1 MDLRRLT
8 RIISDRWPVFLIGG
22 VVGLLGAILF
32 LTVAAPSGDSSYE
45 ATATLRFEPAEGQS
59 IPDLAETLRSAREF
73 AVIAAQEQLSADPT
87 AQITVDLAE
96 AKLNFTS
103 RGTTE
108 TEAGRQARDLLES
121 YLAVD
126 PEISGSVDDE
136 LLVLEQQAIQLDE
149 QIAELQPELTAEEQR
164 LVDERTQVDLLI
176 ESVSTRLR
184 ELVLSEA
191 QALTSEEQQNFAQ
204 QRENLEETL
213 DGLRAERDA
222 LGPAPVAELT
232 ASEELLL
239 QSLEARRQQLNSEY
253 QRLYLR
259 KLGVT
264 SQGTVEGISIQDF
277 AADPLDP
284 VMVAALGL
292 FGGTAVAAVG
302 LMMVARTRR
311 IVWMPSDIDIPVLG
325 QIPARPV
332 DARGNES
339 WYYEAEPGPRKT
351 AVQALRSAVQA
362 QAHTSGLTVALTG
375 HNISSEDVH
384 ALTADLAGSMASAG
398 DSVLL
403 IDANFD
409 SRSALGAYRADGYS
423 LSEIL
428 RLHPESPDFAAYI
441 DVAVE
446 QAHVVRPGL
455 AVIPSGPPPGSPA
468 DALAGRQ
475 FRSLINA
482 AESQYDVTIL
492 VVDDFGTPS
501 SKVAVQRLRHAIIVT
516 SPGST
521 TETEMNGLLD
531 EAHNLRISVLGAVFV
546 RRRTWLS
553 RLFEGSE
560 SEPVADQKDRE
571 APAPTPVSSPITRLQ
586 SYAIPDASHSGVVR
600 HSPLGDFATSFGLS
614 EQERDHNLGVELLA
628 ALHGTSEERSYD
640 AVAEYVVSRAEDMVT
655 ARPGYGNLNQDL
667 IDDVVRSGFLSLR
680 PIKNY
685 RTVGSW
691 LTEEIER
698 EVESESGA
706 EVVKEFERLI
716 SKDQPDVGID
726 QWLEREFFERHLARF
741 DGEPEVWHLVS
752 PGGTVSLLL
761 PGRRISAGMLDVVA
775 TEIGGIDVLERKRK
789 AAVAEGDL
797 EMVAELEAQ
806 IDDVREFE
814 KRLYKV
820 TGGDSSDGPKR
831 SRDDAWHPD
840 WSEGIRANL
849 APFQRHGLLPFD
861 VLTDEEMATLLATA

>member
-8 RIISDRWPVFLIGG
+8 RIVSDRWPVFLIGG

-45 ATATLRFEPAEGQS
+45 ATATLRLEPAEGQS
-59 IPDLAETLRSAREF
+59 IPDLAETLRTARDF
-73 AVIAAQEQLSADPT
+73 AVIAAEDQLNADPT

-96 AKLNFTS
+96 AKLIFTS
-103 RGTTE
+103 RGATE
-108 TEAGRQARDLLES
+108 SEAGRRAQDLLES

-149 QIAELQPELTAEEQR
+149 QIAELQPLLTPQEQI
-164 LVDERTQVDLLI
+164 LADERTQVDLLI

-204 QRENLEETL
+204 QRQNLEVTL
-213 DGLRAERDA
+213 QELRDRRAA

-239 QSLEARRQQLNSEY
+239 LSLEARREQLNSEY

-264 SQGTVEGISIQDF
+264 SQGTVEGITIQDF

-284 VMVAALGL
+284 VLVAALGL

-351 AVQALRSAVQA
+351 AIQALRSAVQA

-375 HNISSEDVH
+375 HNISSEDVN

-409 SRSALGAYRADGYS
+409 SRSALGVYRADGYS

-428 RLHPESPDFAAYI
+428 RLHPESPDFSAYI

-482 AESQYDVTIL
+482 AEAQYDVTIL

-531 EAHNLRISVLGAVFV
+531 EAHNLRISVLGAVLV

-560 SEPVADQKDRE
+560 SEPVADQKDRK
-571 APAPTPVSSPITRLQ
+571 APAPVTSPITRLQ
-586 SYAIPDASHSGVVR
+586 SIPDAGHSGAVR

-628 ALHGTSEERSYD
+628 ALHGTTEERSYE

-655 ARPGYGNLNQDL
+655 ARPGYGNLNEHL

-698 EVESESGA
+698 EVESDSGA
-706 EVVKEFERLI
+706 EVVTEFERLL
-716 SKDQPDVGID
+716 SEDQPDVGVD

-752 PGGTVSLLL
+752 PAGTVSLLL
-761 PGRRISAGMLDVVA
+761 PARRVSGEMLDNAA
-775 TEIGGIDVLERKRK
+775 TEIGGIDALERKRK
-789 AAVAEGDL
+789 AAVAEGDQ
-797 EMVAELEAQ
+797 EMAAEIELQ

-820 TGGDSSDGPKR
+820 IGRDSSDGPRR
-831 SRDDAWHPD
+831 SRDHAWHPD

-861 VLTDEEMATLLATA
+861 VLTDEEMASLLATA